1 MKVLIITSAG
11 LLLMILWSWVTNTL
25 TPEQEA
31 EIIIEHAEATN
42 DSAMV
47 YLKMLH
53 DKNDSLLI
61 KHFGE

>member
-1 MKVLIITSAG
+1 MKALIITSAG
-11 LLLMILWSWVTNTL
+11 VLLMILWSWVTNTL

-31 EIIIEHAEATN
+31 EVIIEHAEATN

-53 DKNDSLLI
+53 DNNDSLLI
-61 KHFGE
+61 KYFGE

>member
-1 MKVLIITSAG
+1 MKALIITSAG
-11 LLLMILWSWVTNTL
+11 VLIMVLWSWVTNTL

-31 EIIIEHAEATN
+31 EVIIEHAEATT
-42 DSAMV
+42 DSAMI